1 MNLLYDGIAF
11 HEGMQGGGIHRYAV
25 ELISHMTQIPDVDT
39 VVYADAKLSL
49 GKQAQVRQVKEFR
62 LRENHRFCQWA
73 KRINAVTD
81 SLTGRLLPFRTAK
94 PDIFHLT
101 YYRMPC
107 QFGSVVVT
115 LYDTLMER
123 FPQFFPGSYCDKVR
137 YQKRCSL
144 QAADHV
150 ICISESC
157 RQDAIEWFQVPPDR
171 TSVIY
176 LAANLPSSH
185 SPDSTQSPLVD
196 RPYLLHVGHR
206 WEHKN
211 FARLLQAFAALSYGR
226 DILLVSVGGLPDWS
240 SSEKEWI
247 QQLGIGDRVLKL
259 ARVEDSALHRLYQS
273 ALCTVYPSL
282 YEGFGLPVLEALQA
296 GGIVATSNTSSLP
309 EVAGNAGIYFDP
321 TDLDAIGAALTQAI
335 ELSPQQRQTQIALG
349 QKQASQF
356 SWETTAQQTYEVYQQ
371 LLQAR

>member
-11 HEGMQGGGIHRYAV
+11 HEGMQGGGIHRYAT
-25 ELISHMTQIPDVDT
+25 ELISRVAEIPAVDATVYGNCQQAIGEPQVHQI
-39 VVYADAKLSL
+39 
-49 GKQAQVRQVKEFR
+49 QEFR
-62 LRENHRFCQWA
+62 LRENHRFCHWA
-73 KRINAVTD
+73 KRINTVTD
-81 SLTGRLLPFRTAK
+81 DLTGHLLRFRAAK

-107 QFGSVVVT
+107 RFGLVVVT

-123 FPQFFPGSYCDKVR
+123 FPQFFLGSYCDRVR
-137 YQKRCSL
+137 HAKRQSL

-157 RQDAIEWFQVPPDR
+157 RQDAIECFNVPPDR

-176 LAANLPSSH
+176 LAANLSPNNFPGSIPSS
-185 SPDSTQSPLVD
+185 LVD

-211 FARLLQAFAALSYGR
+211 FARLLQAFAALSYSR
-226 DILLVSVGGLPDWS
+226 DLLLVSVGGLPDWS
-240 SSEKEWI
+240 PSEVSWM

-259 ARVEDSALHRLYQS
+259 GRVEDSTLHQLYQS

-309 EVAGNAGIYFDP
+309 EVAGAAGIYFDP
-321 TDLDAIGAALTQAI
+321 TQVETIVVALTHAI

-356 SWETTAQQTYEVYQQ
+356 SWETMAQQTYQVYQQ